1 MAFKVIVSVVFVAV
15 FFVRIIKP
23 EWNIDSTSIILLV
36 LACVPWFIQYVKSLE
51 INGVGKIELI
61 DDKKKKEIEQKVKD
75 AGIVPSQSND
85 TPQYAFYNL
94 RYDDP
99 KLALAGLRI
108 EIESV
113 LRKIAEKNGLDVSH
127 SGLGRMTDI
136 LSQHELISSNERG
149 IIFDITGI
157 LNKAVHS
164 QLDEFQSES
173 VDWVFDLGLDILK
186 SLNARL

>member
-15 FFVRIIKP
+15 FFARIIKP

-61 DDKKKKEIEQKVKD
+61 DDKQKKKIEQKAKD
-75 AGIVPSQSND
+75 AGIVPIQSKD
-85 TPQYAFYNL
+85 TPQYDFYNL
-94 RYDDP
+94 RYVDP
-99 KLALAGLRI
+99 KLALAGLRL

-127 SGLGRMTDI
+127 SGIGRMTDI
-136 LSQHELISSNERG
+136 LSQHELISSNEQG
-149 IIFDITGI
+149 IISDITGI